1 MIRVGRKVMVRI
13 QAGVGV
19 RVCIKDAVRVR
30 LKLGLGLGFG
40 SREGPSLPR
49 LHILFSIVFNNN

>member
-19 RVCIKDAVRVR
+19 RLR
-30 LKLGLGLGFG
+30 LWKQGRTQ
-40 SREGPSLPR
+40 STPSPYN
-49 LHILFSIVFNNN
+49 ILFSIVFNNN